1 MKNILKYIPLIIMFL
16 LLSWLVTC
24 GLVKILT
31 LCFDFDFSWKMA
43 TGVWVGLSIVQSIFS
58 GVGK

>member
-1 MKNILKYIPLIIMFL
+1 MKNKLKYIPLIIMVV